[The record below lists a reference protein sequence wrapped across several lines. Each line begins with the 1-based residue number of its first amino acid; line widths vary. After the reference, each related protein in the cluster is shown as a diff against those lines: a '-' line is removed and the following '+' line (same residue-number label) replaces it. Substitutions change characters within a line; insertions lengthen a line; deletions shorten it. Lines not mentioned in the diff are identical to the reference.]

1 MFESQSK
8 LAEEISDLLLVVR
21 EVATGRYAC
30 LVEPEKTL
38 FENPSEGGHDLAALQ
53 AFLEDRRSALFSLPS
68 AMASGE
74 PMEDVFAGWDRDE
87 FFLAFLNGDQSGP
100 ALNIAGRMRPDNECF
115 VDKFPRRV
123 LGRGIRHRREDRHCQ
138 QRRQGNRFL
147 LHVSLRSSIRGVPA
161 QLRRA

>member
-1 MFESQSK
+1 VFESHSK

-21 EVATGRYAC
+21 EVARGRYAC

-87 FFLAFLNGDQSGP
+87 FFLAFLNGRV
-100 ALNIAGRMRPDNECF
+100 ALVVACPEAAQAQEQTERPLRALADRLLRLNPTYRMDG
-115 VDKFPRRV
+115 K
-123 LGRGIRHRREDRHCQ
+123 GRGFFFGSPRLDLVVV
-138 QRRQGNRFL
+138 G
-147 LHVSLRSSIRGVPA
+147 RS
-161 QLRRA
+161 

>member
-1 MFESQSK
+1 MFESPSK

-21 EVATGRYAC
+21 EVAGGRYAC

-68 AMASGE
+68 AMASEE

-87 FFLAFLNGDQSGP
+87 FFLAFLNGRV
-100 ALNIAGRMRPDNECF
+100 ALVVACPEAARAQEQTERPLRALADRLLRYNPTYRMDG
-115 VDKFPRRV
+115 K
-123 LGRGIRHRREDRHCQ
+123 GRGFFFGSPRLDLVVV
-138 QRRQGNRFL
+138 G
-147 LHVSLRSSIRGVPA
+147 RS
-161 QLRRA
+161 